1 MLGPAT
7 VNETVVAQPDE
18 VVYVIVVVPLATP
31 VTTPDALIVATAV
44 VDDDHVPPDTVLDN
58 VDVPPITVVAVPVI
72 VGNAFTVELGITIL
86 KSALAPEEAILKVPV
101 KVPALAEALNLI
113 YKVVF
118 VIVPALVSATTKV
131 VE

>member
-1 MLGPAT
+1 MPDFVILGPAT

-18 VVYVIVVVPLATP
+18 VVYVIVVVPFATP
-31 VTTPDALIVATAV
+31 VTTPPGEVIVAIAG
-44 VDDDHVPPDTVLDN
+44 VDDDHVPPVIVLDN

-72 VGNAFTVELGITIL
+72 VGNAFTVELGITID
-86 KSALAPEEAILKVPV
+86 KSALAPDETILKVPV

-118 VIVPALVSATTKV
+118 VTVPALV
-131 VE
+131 